1 VKEMIQTNI
10 FKSNKTQAVRLPKAV
25 AMPDDVKAVDVI
37 KGVNRRIISPS
48 GTGWDEW
55 FESGNVTDD
64 FMVERNQPE
73 VQTRESLDD

>member
-1 VKEMIQTNI
+1 MIQTNI
-10 FKSNKTQAVRLPKAV
+10 FKSNQTQAVRPPKEV
-25 AMPDDVKAVDVI
+25 SMPDDVKEVDIV
-37 KGVNRRIISPS
+37 KVGNRRIISPS